1 MHAKS
6 TPRAFT
12 LGDGSLVLRTAL
24 KILEQWKATTQQVCS
39 ILRITRSR
47 VCRIR
52 QGKAVRVDRD
62 QLERASIVL
71 NCHASLRLTFESP
84 ENVYGF
90 VNMENHN
97 DFFNGRK
104 PLEIMAQG
112 DLLSIFETYKRID
125 ALCGSNLSYS
135 RSRGV
140 V

>member
-1 MHAKS
+1 MHATYKNC
-6 TPRAFT
+6 ALT
-12 LGDGSLVLRTAL
+12 LGDGSVILRTAL
-24 KILEQWKATTQQVCS
+24 NILEKWKATPQQACS
-39 ILRITRSR
+39 ILRVTHGRIF
-47 VCRIR
+47 RIR
-52 QGKAVRVDRD
+52 QAMSVKLDRD

-112 DLLSIFETYKRID
+112 DLLSIFETYKRIE

>member
-24 KILEQWKATTQQVCS
+24 KILDQWKATTQQVCS

-71 NCHASLRLTFESP
+71 NCHASLRLTFENP
-84 ENVYGF
+84 DNVYGF
-90 VNMENHN
+90 VSMENYN

-112 DLLSIFETYKRID
+112 DFLSIFETYKRID

-135 RSRGV
+135 HSRGV